1 VRHGAVS
8 RGGRVDGRRKGRALD
23 RLNRRCAPAADEPVT
38 DDGYPQCVGGVRV
51 DDAVTL
57 LRVNVLLVTHRYP
70 PDGIG
75 GVERYVEALNGEL
88 TKCGDHVTVLT
99 RTPTHWPRR
108 PQLRREE
115 GLYRIVGSGVRLDQP
130 FMHEQKLDRLTKR
143 VLAAVSPDV
152 VHVNH
157 LIGLTPEVI
166 PLAQAFGAATVLSL
180 HDYYFACPLAHL
192 QKVSGAACDGP
203 AGGIECA
210 TTCFDYQAND
220 GRWSVRESRFRTLLE
235 RADVVTAPS
244 ESVALYFEHH
254 TAGAVTPVVLPYGTW
269 TSVRTDTGR
278 VRDSDELSLAILG
291 TIAAHK
297 GAHVV
302 VEALRL
308 AQLGPTRLALWG
320 RVDDSDYER
329 QLRTHAEAVPGLSL
343 EFAGG
348 YAPSQLGDALR
359 DTDAVVVASQVRE
372 ASPIVPREA
381 LAHGVP
387 VLAARIGGLP
397 ESIDEGR
404 NGLSFDPFDPA
415 ELAQI
420 LRRLASTP
428 ELVEALAQGA
438 RETEVRTAADN
449 ARELRALFVGA
460 LEARAA

>member
-1 VRHGAVS
+1 
-8 RGGRVDGRRKGRALD
+8 
-23 RLNRRCAPAADEPVT
+23 
-38 DDGYPQCVGGVRV
+38 
-51 DDAVTL
+51 
-57 LRVNVLLVTHRYP
+57 VNVLLVTHRYP

-75 GVERYVEALNGEL
+75 GVERYVEALKGEL
-88 TKCGDHVTVLT
+88 TKCGDRVTVLT
-99 RTPTHWPRR
+99 RTPTHWPRW
-108 PQLRREE
+108 PVLRRAD

-130 FMHEQKLDRLTKR
+130 FVHEQKLARLVKR
-143 VLAAVSPDV
+143 VLAAASPDV

-166 PLAQAFGAATVLSL
+166 SLAQAFGAATVLTL

-192 QKVSGAACDGP
+192 RKVNGDPCEGPGGGA
-203 AGGIECA
+203 ECA
-210 TTCFDYQAND
+210 KTCFEDQPRD
-220 GRWSVRESRFRTLLE
+220 GRWSVREKRFRTLLAA
-235 RADVVTAPS
+235 ADVVTAPS
-244 ESVALYFEHH
+244 VSVASYFDRH
-254 TAGAVTPVVLPYGTW
+254 THGAVSPVVVPYGTW
-269 TSVRTDTGR
+269 APVRTAARR
-278 VRDSDELSLAILG
+278 VRDSDQLNLAVLG
-291 TIAAHK
+291 TVAAHK

-302 VEALRL
+302 IEALRL
-308 AQLGPTRLALWG
+308 AELGPTRLALWG

-329 QLRTHAEAVPGLSL
+329 QLRLRAAAVPGLSL

-348 YAPSQLGDALR
+348 YAPSQIADALS
-359 DTDAVVVASQVRE
+359 DADAVVVASQVRE

-404 NGLSFDPFDPA
+404 NGMTFDPFDPA

-428 ELVEALAQGA
+428 ELVDALAQGA
-438 RETEVRTAADN
+438 RETAIRTAADN
-449 ARELRALFVGA
+449 ASEMRALFVGA